1 MSTSYELLYFPLR
14 GRAEPIRLMFAT
26 ANVDFTN
33 TPVTNWPEL
42 KPKTPLG
49 QVPVL
54 IERSESGERQLPQ
67 SMAIVRHL
75 ARVFNL
81 DGKDE
86 VEKTNTDVAAETI
99 NDWRTKFAPVQFAAF
114 MHTEQAVI
122 DKYWA
127 DLPGTLRTLEGL
139 LGSCTWFGGGESPT
153 YADVLAFDALDN
165 HVGMKPESLADFPRL
180 RALHDRFR
188 ALPSVAAYL
197 AKRG

>member
-33 TPVTNWPEL
+33 TPITNWPEF

-49 QVPVL
+49 QLPVL
-54 IERSESGERQLPQ
+54 VERSESGERQLAQ

-75 ARVFNL
+75 ARAFGL

-86 VEKTNTDVAAETI
+86 TEKTNADVAAETI
-99 NDWRTKFAPVQFAAF
+99 NDWRTKFGPVQFAAF
-114 MHTEQAVI
+114 MHTDQTVI

-127 DLPGTLRTLEGL
+127 DLPATLRTVEGL
-139 LGSCTWFGGGESPT
+139 LGSCSYFGGGESPT
-153 YADVLAFDALDN
+153 YADVLAFDTLDN
-165 HVGMKPESLADFPRL
+165 HVSTKPESLADFPKL

-188 ALPSVAAYL
+188 ALPSVATYVE
-197 AKRG
+197 KRA

>member
-33 TPVTNWPEL
+33 TPITNWPEL

-49 QVPVL
+49 QLPVL
-54 IERSESGERQLPQ
+54 VERSDSGERQIAQ

-75 ARVFNL
+75 ARVFDL
-81 DGKDE
+81 AGKDE
-86 VEKTNTDVAAETI
+86 AEKTNADVAAETI
-99 NDWRTKFAPVQFAAF
+99 NDWRSKFAPVQFAAF
-114 MHTEQAVI
+114 MHTDQAVI

-127 DLPGTLRTLEGL
+127 DLPATLRTAEGL

-153 YADVLAFDALDN
+153 YADVLAFDTLDN
-165 HVGMKPESLADFPRL
+165 HLSTKPESLADFPKL
-180 RALHDRFR
+180 RALHDRLR
-188 ALPSVAAYL
+188 ALPSVAGYL
-197 AKRG
+197 EKRA

>member
-14 GRAEPIRLMFAT
+14 GRAEPIRLLFAT
-26 ANVDFTN
+26 ANVAFTN

-49 QVPVL
+49 QLPVL
-54 IERSESGERQLPQ
+54 VEHTESGERQIAQ
-67 SMAIVRHL
+67 SMAIIRHL
-75 ARVFNL
+75 ARVFDL
-81 DGKDE
+81 SGKDE
-86 VEKTNTDVAAETI
+86 AEKTTTDVAAETL
-99 NDWRTKFAPVQFAAF
+99 NDWRGKFAPVQFAAF
-114 MHTEQAVI
+114 MKTEQAVI

-127 DLPGTLRTLEGL
+127 ELPATLRLVEGL

-165 HVGMKPESLADFPRL
+165 HMAMKPETLADFPRL

-197 AKRG
+197 EKRA